1 MKRLRASI
9 RTDFLTMLG
18 SERLIMTFSRRNFI
32 KGLGVSAGAGAMMTV
47 GVTGYAGGSESASGT
62 GTGARPLW
70 RATGT
75 RNKIVVISDLHL
87 GVNDMYSE
95 MLKNR
100 PILIKFLQC
109 LQKTKDV
116 RELVIAGD
124 FLDEWF
130 LPVFYY
136 PLLTDQDQFYRKV
149 IANNQGIV
157 DELNR
162 VADSGIKLVYVPGNH
177 DLTLK
182 AGVLKEALPKLVYA
196 SNGDP
201 QGLGAYYT
209 GDRNEIV
216 IEHGHRYD
224 VLSAPDTLTNEAL
237 CGNKGT
243 TLLPAG
249 YFYARYAATWVQEGR
264 PTVPQNL
271 PIITA
276 ADYASLTDP
285 AYGDQAGAYTYHTIL
300 SAITN
305 RMTPYESGDDHFA
318 TDRIFKVRVCGF
330 NGDYTYRDFFP
341 AMQTDEVS
349 GKKYI
354 SAPTLFKNM
363 QLTWSARQV
372 ANKVKVPQ
380 SSFAQSVAGAV
391 APMFPESF
399 FANAKD
405 NYLEN
410 PSEGAVEVVVFGH
423 THVPS
428 RRHTSSGKCYVNCGT
443 WIDHNTDSPES
454 RTFAVVT
461 TGTTGKDATAVYQF
475 VSDGNVVDL
484 TTKVSA

>member
-1 MKRLRASI
+1 MS
-9 RTDFLTMLG
+9 
-18 SERLIMTFSRRNFI
+18 FSRRNFI
-32 KGLGVSAGAGAMMTV
+32 KGLAASAGTGVLMTV
-47 GVTGYAGGSESASGT
+47 GGDGYAGGSDSNPET
-62 GTGARPLW
+62 GTGAIPLW
-70 RATGT
+70 QTSGT

-95 MLKNR
+95 MVQNR

-109 LQKTKDV
+109 LQNTKDV

-136 PLLTDQDQFYRKV
+136 PLLADQDQFYRNV
-149 IANNQGIV
+149 IANNRGVV

-162 VADSGIKLVYVPGNH
+162 VAASGIKLVYVPGNH

-182 AGVLKEALPKLVYA
+182 ASVLKEAMPKLVYA
-196 SNGDP
+196 GNGDP

-209 GDRNEIV
+209 GERNEIV

-224 VLSAPDTLTNEAL
+224 VLSAPDTLTNEEL
-237 CGNKGT
+237 CGNKGNT
-243 TLLPAG
+243 ILPAG
-249 YFYARYAATWVQEGR
+249 YFYARYAATWVLEGR
-264 PTVPQNL
+264 PKVAQNL
-271 PIITA
+271 PEISA

-285 AYGDQAGAYTYHTIL
+285 AYGDQAGAYTYHKIL
-300 SAITN
+300 STITN
-305 RMTPYESGDDHFA
+305 RMTPYESGEDHFA
-318 TDRIFKVRVCGF
+318 SDRIFKIRVSGF
-330 NGDYTYRDFFP
+330 NGDYTYKDFFP
-341 AMQTDEVS
+341 AMQTDETS

-354 SAPTLFKNM
+354 SAPKLFRNM
-363 QLTWSARQV
+363 QLTWQARQV

-391 APMFPESF
+391 APLFPDSF
-399 FANAKD
+399 FGYAKD

-410 PSEGAVEVVVFGH
+410 PSENAVEVVVFGH

-428 RRHTSSGKCYVNCGT
+428 RRYASNGKCYVNSGT
-443 WIDHNTDSPES
+443 WIDHNTDYPGS

-461 TGTTGKDATAVYQF
+461 TGATSRNTTAVYRF
-475 VSDGNVVDL
+475 VSDGNIVDL
-484 TTKVSA
+484 TTKVST